1 MNFQRLIKRFFD
13 IVVILPVAMISLPI
27 IALMALLIRLESKG
41 NPFFTQVRVGKN
53 GKLFKI
59 YKMRTLYKDKF
70 VILAKDVELTEN
82 DFRITRV
89 GRVLRRLKVDELP
102 QVLNVLSG
110 SMSLVGP
117 RPDIVDNVKDYT
129 EEQKKRLTVVPG
141 LTGIAQVSGNT
152 CLPWAQRIIMD
163 NWYIDNWS
171 NMLDFKILLRT
182 FITIIT
188 GELPDADPF
197 GVRKTIPELS
207 GKDLNC
213 TNTPV

>member
-1 MNFQRLIKRFFD
+1 
-13 IVVILPVAMISLPI
+13 
-27 IALMALLIRLESKG
+27 MALLIRLESKG

-59 YKMRTLYKDKF
+59 FKMRTLYKDKF
-70 VILAKDVELTEN
+70 VILARDVELTEN

-110 SMSLVGP
+110 AMSLVGP
-117 RPDIVDNVKDYT
+117 RPDILDNVKDYT
-129 EEQKKRLTVVPG
+129 EEQKKRLTVPPG

-152 CLPWAQRIIMD
+152 CLPWAQRIVLD

-171 NMLDFKILLRT
+171 NMLDLKILLRT

-188 GELPDADPF
+188 GEQPDADPF
-197 GVRKTIPELS
+197 SVRKMIQELH
-207 GKDLNC
+207 
-213 TNTPV
+213 